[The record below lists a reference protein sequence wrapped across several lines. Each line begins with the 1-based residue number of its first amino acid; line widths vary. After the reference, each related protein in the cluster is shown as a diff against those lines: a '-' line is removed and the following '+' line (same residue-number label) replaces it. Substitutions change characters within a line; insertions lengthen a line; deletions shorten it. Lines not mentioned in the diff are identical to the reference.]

1 MQAGSSTGSTNPIQV
16 FGDYLK
22 SLGNELN
29 EAIMTN
35 FTGSRIIQ
43 TMEEMEGL
51 ATKTAHQFGQGRENV
66 VAIQAAMGDAA
77 IKVKEMGGSMVEIG
91 GIMNDVATSL
101 GRNLITQGKTIE
113 GIYEVTK
120 VTDLKTSE
128 LVTGFKDAGFSV
140 SHINK
145 EMQTAVNVARSQ
157 GVSAKEVSKEVLE
170 NMSALNKYGFENGV
184 QGLAKM
190 AAQATALRIDM
201 KTTLNLAEKVFDPEG
216 AIETAAMF
224 QRLGVAQSELLDP
237 LRLMDLAQNDPAE
250 LQNQMAEMS
259 KQFVQLNEKGQFE
272 IMPGARRQ
280 LRELE
285 KQLGYNNGE
294 LTKMALSSAELDDKM
309 SKIRFPEF
317 ATEEQQQMIAN
328 LAEMGEGGQY
338 QVTFEDKEGKTVT
351 KSIAELND
359 DDIKRLGEASQ
370 PKTLEDLSKEQ
381 LTTAQQI
388 KGILESIKDRSGT
401 ALAGTRI
408 VEQGKRAT
416 VEAYGVLGKTASGE
430 KLQIDSLR
438 DALGGGLSTLLDSIN
453 KGDALGG
460 FTTALTSSSTYI
472 QDTFN
477 EALKLG
483 KTAIDDLTKSTNP
496 LTQLFTGMVEKGATY
511 VGEKE
516 KLIPP
521 KTTEVKDFI
530 IPFEQDQLRIY
541 NNAILGG
548 TKLGDNSNNTNN
560 PSPGESNQKISVDG
574 NITVNVTSQGI
585 DTNSLS
591 MALNDLSVKQQI
603 VQAVI
608 TGMNPNSNPNQLN
621 QQIKSGEINS
631 YNFG

>member
-1 MQAGSSTGSTNPIQV
+1 MQAGSSTGTTNPIQG

-22 SLGNELN
+22 SLGKDIGD
-29 EAIMTN
+29 AIMTN
-35 FTGSRIIQ
+35 FEGSEIIK
-43 TMEEMEGL
+43 TMEEMEGY
-51 ATKTAHQFGQGRENV
+51 ATSIAHQFGQGRENV
-66 VAIQAAMGDAA
+66 VAMQAAMGDAA
-77 IKVKEMGGSMVEIG
+77 IKVKEMGGGMKEISD
-91 GIMNDVATSL
+91 IMFNVAKEL
-101 GRNLITQGKTIE
+101 GRNVITQGKTIE
-113 GIYEVTK
+113 EIYAVTK
-120 VTDLKTSE
+120 VTEQSTAE
-128 LVTGFKDAGFSV
+128 LVKGFKDAGFSI

-145 EMQTAVNVARSQ
+145 EMKSVVDVARQQ
-157 GVSAKEVSKEVLE
+157 GVSAVAVSDKVLE
-170 NMSALNKYGFENGV
+170 NMSALNKFGFENGV

-201 KTTLNLAEKVFDPEG
+201 NKTLTLADSLFSPEK
-216 AIETAAMF
+216 AIDMAAGL
-224 QRLGVAQSELLDP
+224 QRLGVTQSDLLDP

-250 LQNQMAEMS
+250 LQNQIAEMS

-280 LRELE
+280 LREIAPLV
-285 KQLGYNNGE
+285 GMTAGE
-294 LTKMALSSAELDDKM
+294 LTKMALGSAELDDKL
-309 SKIRFPEF
+309 SKISFPDF
-317 ATEEQQQMIAN
+317 ATEEQQKMIAN

-338 QVTFEDKEGKTVT
+338 QVTFEDKEGKTQT
-351 KSIAELND
+351 KAITE
-359 DDIKRLGEASQ
+359 
-370 PKTLEDLSKEQ
+370 LSKEDIEQ
-381 LTTAQQI
+381 LGKASDTEKSMEDLAKEQLKTSERIA
-388 KGILESIKDRSGT
+388 GILESMKNRTGT

-408 VEQGKRAT
+408 VEQGRQAT
-416 VEAYGVLGKTASGE
+416 VEGYNVLGKAASGE
-430 KLQIDSLR
+430 KLQIDTLR
-438 DALGGGLSTLLDSIN
+438 EALGSGLSNLLDSIN

-460 FTTALTSSSTYI
+460 FTTALTSTSTYI
-472 QDTFN
+472 QGAFD
-477 EALKLG
+477 EALKNS

-496 LTQLFTGMVEKGATY
+496 LTQLFTGLAEKTATY

-521 KTTEVKDFI
+521 KTTEVKDFV

-541 NNAILGG
+541 NNAIVGG
-548 TKLGDNSNNTNN
+548 TNLGNNTNT
-560 PSPGESNQKISVDG
+560 PPTESNQKISVDG

-621 QQIKSGEINS
+621 QQIKSGELNS

>member
-1 MQAGSSTGSTNPIQV
+1 MQAGSSTGSTNPIQG

-22 SLGNELN
+22 SLGKELGD
-29 EAIMTN
+29 AIMTN
-35 FTGSRIIQ
+35 FDGARIIK
-43 TMEEMEGL
+43 TMEEMEGY

-66 VAIQAAMGDAA
+66 VAMQAAMGDAA
-77 IKVKEMGGSMVEIG
+77 IKVKEMGGSMADIG
-91 GIMNDVATSL
+91 GIMNDVASSL
-101 GRNLITQGKTIE
+101 GRNVIAQGKTIE
-113 GIYEVTK
+113 EIYEVTK
-120 VTDLKTSE
+120 VTGKGTGE
-128 LVTGFKDAGFSV
+128 LVKGFKDAGFSI

-145 EMQTAVNVARSQ
+145 EMQNVVDVARSQ
-157 GVSAKEVSKEVLE
+157 GVSALAVSDKVLT
-170 NMSALNKYGFENGV
+170 NMSALNKFGFENGV
-184 QGLAKM
+184 QGMAKM

-201 KTTLNLAEKVFDPEG
+201 GTTLKLAEDLWSPEK
-216 AIETAAMF
+216 AIDLAASL
-224 QRLGVAQSELLDP
+224 QRLGVAQSDLLDP

-250 LQNQMAEMS
+250 LQNQISEMS

-280 LRELE
+280 LKEVALSLGMTYDELAKLALGSSELE
-285 KQLGYNNGE
+285 
-294 LTKMALSSAELDDKM
+294 DKM
-309 SKIRFPEF
+309 SKIKFPDF
-317 ATEEQQQMIAN
+317 ADEEQQKLIAN
-328 LAEMGEGGQY
+328 LAEMDASTGEY
-338 QVTFEDKEGKTVT
+338 KVTFEDKEGKTVT

-401 ALAGTRI
+401 ALAGTRV

-416 VEAYGVLGKTASGE
+416 VETYGVVSKTASGE
-430 KLQIDSLR
+430 KLQIDTLR
-438 DALGGGLSTLLDSIN
+438 DSLGSGLSTLLESIN
-453 KGDALGG
+453 KGEALGG
-460 FTTALTSSSTYI
+460 FTTALTNTSTYI
-472 QDTFN
+472 QGAFD
-477 EALKLG
+477 EALKNG

-521 KTTEVKDFI
+521 KTTEVKDFV

-541 NNAILGG
+541 NNAIVGG
-548 TKLGDNSNNTNN
+548 TNLGNNTNT
-560 PSPGESNQKISVDG
+560 PSSETTQKISVDG

-591 MALNDLSVKQQI
+591 MALNDLTVKQQI